1 MSSQTYNAP
10 PSSSNFP
17 GNLGGH
23 SQLFWS
29 FSSFFIPVIQKSNT
43 FLTSLLDTEIIENK
57 IPIHEASRI
66 MDVTRNL
73 KVIGGEEVGGKCNS
87 KQEQLHITVTFLLDQ
102 FVRKS
107 LLLEA

>member
-1 MSSQTYNAP
+1 
-10 PSSSNFP
+10 
-17 GNLGGH
+17 
-23 SQLFWS
+23 
-29 FSSFFIPVIQKSNT
+29 
-43 FLTSLLDTEIIENK
+43 
-57 IPIHEASRI
+57 